1 MRKLS
6 VILAFSIVLAF
17 IFGNIG
23 CDSDQVTL
31 APTSTS
37 IFTPTSTPPPTTLAP
52 TDTATQKPSSTA
64 TAKPTVSP
72 MPTETILFLEISQ
85 PSDGAHV
92 STSTVIVTGRTIPDA
107 VVSLL
112 VNEEIEIADVDQ
124 NGNFSVNIYLEE
136 GPNLVE
142 VIASDQYGNENS
154 VIIVVSYVL

>member
-31 APTSTS
+31 APTSTP
-37 IFTPTSTPPPTTLAP
+37 IFTPTPPPTTLAP
-52 TDTATQKPSSTA
+52 TDTATQKPSSTE

-72 MPTETILFLEISQ
+72 MPTETILFLEISR
-85 PSDGAHV
+85 PSDGAQV

-124 NGNFSVNIYLEE
+124 NGNFSVSIYLEE

-154 VIIVVSYVL
+154 FTIVVSYVT

>member
-31 APTSTS
+31 APTSA
-37 IFTPTSTPPPTTLAP
+37 PTSTPPPTTLAS
-52 TDTATQKPSSTA
+52 TDTATQKPSSTE

-85 PSDGAHV
+85 PSDGAQV

-124 NGNFSVNIYLEE
+124 NGNFSVSIYLEE

-154 VIIVVSYVL
+154 VTIVVSYVT

>member
-6 VILAFSIVLAF
+6 VILALSIVLAF
-17 IFGNIG
+17 IFVNIG

-31 APTSTS
+31 APTST
-37 IFTPTSTPPPTTLAP
+37 PLPTTLAP
-52 TDTATQKPSSTA
+52 TDTATQTPSPTA

-72 MPTETILFLEISQ
+72 MPTETVLFLEISQ
-85 PSDGAHV
+85 PTDEAQV
-92 STSTVIVTGRTIPDA
+92 STSPILITGRTIPEA

-112 VNEEIEIADVDQ
+112 INEEIEIADVDQ

-154 VIIVVSYVL
+154 VIIVVSYVP

>member
-23 CDSDQVTL
+23 CDSDPVTL

-52 TDTATQKPSSTA
+52 TDTATQTPSPTA

-72 MPTETILFLEISQ
+72 MPTETVLFLEISQ
-85 PSDGAHV
+85 PTDEAQV
-92 STSTVIVTGRTIPDA
+92 STSPILITGRTIPEA

-112 VNEEIEIADVDQ
+112 INEEIEIADVDQ
-124 NGNFSVNIYLEE
+124 NGNFSVSIYLEE

-154 VIIVVSYVL
+154 VIIVVSYVP